1 MKYALL
7 QMDVSLSEALES
19 YRFKEV
25 FAVIK
30 GYPPI
35 FKNTSK
41 DVTFYINHKS
51 LQPYT
56 FTCTCIK

>member
-41 DVTFYINHKS
+41 DVTFYIN
-51 LQPYT
+51 Q
-56 FTCTCIK
+56 